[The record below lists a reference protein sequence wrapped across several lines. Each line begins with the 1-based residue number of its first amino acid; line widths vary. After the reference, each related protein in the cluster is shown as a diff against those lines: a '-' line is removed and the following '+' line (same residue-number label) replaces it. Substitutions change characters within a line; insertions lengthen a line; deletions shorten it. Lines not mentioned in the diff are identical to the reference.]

1 MAGPHSEARWTEL
14 PLTHPR
20 WFTATLMLLPPR
32 SLLACRGACSTWQH
46 WVHNRPVLW
55 SQYLARLLDGR
66 VVAALASS
74 EGVAHY
80 HLEQLLAL
88 TDRGAGEAAALATVM
103 RLERALARLE
113 REQQQDQ
120 MEETMRLVQRLS
132 RTVKVLGPPILFLRL
147 KVSHPAV
154 QRILAE
160 HLWKYLK
167 CIVLDKQDTGHEVV
181 RRAVFQSMHRG
192 QNWAYVNFSGCG
204 AGNSAADGPG
214 DGSVVLHGE
223 HNLQEALRLSLAP
236 GPSQD
241 PAPLQGE
248 KRKAEQDQESPAAK
262 KRKLNTKTE
271 EEVEESDEEDEESGD
286 EQETGS
292 EEEAAGA
299 ALYALPPK
307 PEEVKEFPTMLDL
320 LEVDNEIVLDLLR
333 ERCQVDEHLVVP
345 KFDEFLHH
353 SALLASSCRLI
364 GCDGD
369 GKVQIV
375 DPAAFR
381 RGDGAELGY
390 IETTQV
396 LGQVPQLQV
405 WTGPDLRNRWPSF
418 ARQLGELDR
427 EAEKR
432 AAAPAPA
439 PRPAARL
446 ARVVEGDSGLGE
458 ASVPDLMGILAA
470 RGITVQRS

>member
-405 WTGPDLRNRWPSF
+405 WTGPDLRHRWPSF
-418 ARQLGELDR
+418 ARQLVELDR